1 MIKPSRLTAA
11 HRHGFVAWL
20 VEGGATIQPP
30 KVANEYVRFVKP
42 TGKSYTIMAQ
52 KNGDAYIAGGEA
64 ARLADDYLA
73 GMEVRWAKDAP
84 YVLRGGNSP
93 LAHNRI
99 VRELSLRDGWGCMYC
114 GKVLTASTA
123 TIEHVVPKSM
133 DGPNNMHNMVLTCWE
148 CNQKAGALSVADKIK
163 LMHKHVGK
171 AKGVISVSGVRN
183 TTIWYKPDKG
193 VEHDF
198 PNAKIISKPD
208 KKGKP
213 EKYRTTLMLL
223 VLFAVFLVP
232 ICAAVLNK

>member
-1 MIKPSRLTAA
+1 MKTCTLRAC
-11 HRHGFVAWL
+11 HRDEFIAWL
-20 VEGGATIQPP
+20 IEGGAVLQPP
-30 KVANEYVRFVKP
+30 KVENEYVRFIKP
-42 TGKSYTIMAQ
+42 TGKQYTIMCQ
-52 KNGDAYIAGGEA
+52 RGGDAYIAGGEA
-64 ARLADDYLA
+64 QRLAEDFLS
-73 GMEVRWAKDAP
+73 GMRVRWTKDAP
-84 YVLRGGNSP
+84 LVPRGGACARKHNQTV
-93 LAHNRI
+93 LALA
-99 VRELSLRDGWGCMYC
+99 ERDGWGCIYC

-213 EKYRTTLMLL
+213 EKYRTALMLL
-223 VLFAVFLVP
+223 ILFAVFLVP
-232 ICAAVLNK
+232 ICAAVLSK